1 MRPMNIMQHL
11 NEGENETKKCV
22 ICGKTYKGWGND
34 AWPVADGYCCDKCNN
49 DKVLP
54 ARIAQMYGI
63 KESSVSNDKSAINK
77 RIKEIKK
84 ELDYCR
90 RRDEVCA
97 TFGSEQQVYELEK
110 ELKELEN
117 KLNESDEEYRDFT
130 VTIGFLGGY
139 GSGDCDGT
147 KDYDVSAK
155 SRADAVAQV
164 LDNPD
169 AEAPQDLE
177 VSSIE
182 KVDGDWEVVVAFGA
196 GGYNPGYHTY
206 TEDGSFS
213 EEDAKSSALDEA
225 QCDGDLYVEAVDGTP
240 FDYEMGE
247 SAKAVNEE
255 GYFKN
260 KDIERKEGT
269 EDKEPPKS
277 TVSYYIVGEKD
288 FQKLLKLNGGAFD
301 SGYLVISTAEANKL
315 ANKQGLIVNDS
326 GIFSDK

>member
-1 MRPMNIMQHL
+1 M
-11 NEGENETKKCV
+11 KKQY
-22 ICGKTYKGWGND
+22 I
-34 AWPVADGYCCDKCNN
+34 
-49 DKVLP
+49 
-54 ARIAQMYGI
+54 
-63 KESSVSNDKSAINK
+63 K
-77 RIKEIKK
+77 RIEEIEKQ
-84 ELDYCR
+84 LDYCR

-97 TFGSEQQVYELEK
+97 TFGAEQEVYDLEQELA
-110 ELKELEN
+110 ELKD
-117 KLNESDEEYRDFT
+117 KLDNLDESAEEYRDFT

-147 KDYDVSAK
+147 KDYEVSAK

-182 KVDGDWEVVVAFGA
+182 KVDGDWEVVVAFGT

-247 SAKAVNEE
+247 SAGMVNEGIGDYLVKRE
-255 GYFKN
+255 
-260 KDIERKEGT
+260 EGT
-269 EDKEPPKS
+269 EDKKPPKS
-277 TVSYYIVGEKD
+277 TVSYYIIGEKD

-315 ANKQGLIVNDS
+315 ANKQGLVVNDS

>member
-1 MRPMNIMQHL
+1 MRPMNIMQNL
-11 NEGENETKKCV
+11 KEGENETKKCV

-49 DKVLP
+49 EKVLP
-54 ARIAQMYGI
+54 ARIAQMYGLK
-63 KESSVSNDKSAINK
+63 KESNLTEDNDNNK
-77 RIKEIKK
+77 
-84 ELDYCR
+84 DY
-90 RRDEVCA
+90 
-97 TFGSEQQVYELEK
+97 
-110 ELKELEN
+110 
-117 KLNESDEEYRDFT
+117 T

-147 KDYDVSAK
+147 KDYEVYAS

-164 LDNPD
+164 LDNPG

-182 KVDGDWEVVVAFGA
+182 KVDGDWEVVVAFAA
-196 GGYNPGYHTY
+196 GDYNPGYHTY

-247 SAKAVNEE
+247 SAGMVNEE
-255 GYFKN
+255 GTV
-260 KDIERKEGT
+260 DE
-269 EDKEPPKS
+269 KS
-277 TVSYYIVGEKD
+277 SKSNISHFYVIGEND
-288 FQKLLKLNGGAFD
+288 FQELLKINGGAFAD
-301 SGYLVISTAEANKL
+301 GYLEISVQEANEL
-315 ANKQGLIVNDS
+315 ANKQGLNAS
-326 GIFSDK
+326 NMGINSNE